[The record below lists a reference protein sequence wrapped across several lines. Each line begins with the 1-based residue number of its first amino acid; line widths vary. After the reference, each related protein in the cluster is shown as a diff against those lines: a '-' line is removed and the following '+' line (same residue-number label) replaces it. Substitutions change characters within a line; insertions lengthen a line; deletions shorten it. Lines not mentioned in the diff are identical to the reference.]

1 MSYYQTKRFIT
12 IYKIFQKL
20 QENKEF
26 SFGYLDIQKV
36 NELIKKYQNN
46 IFIQMSYSEGQSN
59 SILESMARG
68 SICLVSEGCHMDN
81 ANKKNALK
89 ITDEKNLA
97 NDINRLF
104 NEQNLQKFIK
114 KNQLIY
120 LKENHSSEKIAKE
133 FDIAISRFL

>member
-1 MSYYQTKRFIT
+1 
-12 IYKIFQKL
+12 
-20 QENKEF
+20 
-26 SFGYLDIQKV
+26 
-36 NELIKKYQNN
+36 
-46 IFIQMSYSEGQSN
+46 
-59 SILESMARG
+59 
-68 SICLVSEGCHMDN
+68 MDN